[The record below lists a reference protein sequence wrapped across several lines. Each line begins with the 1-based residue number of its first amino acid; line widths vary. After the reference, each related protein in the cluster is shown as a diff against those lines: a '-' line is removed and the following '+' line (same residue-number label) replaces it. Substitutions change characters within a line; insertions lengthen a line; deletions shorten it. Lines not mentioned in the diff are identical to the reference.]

1 MAHRPDQ
8 GIARQPRARQPTAR
22 QPTAGARVAGRFW
35 RFASVLVVA
44 GAALGVGC
52 MLLAHEAAIFFT
64 AGTVGQGAE
73 AVELGPL
80 ATRSVVYAADGSVID
95 IFHDEEYRVPVPL
108 TDVPGHVVRAVLDTE
123 DERFYEHGPLDLQA
137 MARAMV
143 TNVQQGEVSE
153 GGSTITQQLVKIV
166 LLTSKQDVSRKVKEA
181 ALAIRLENQMT
192 KDEILERYLNTVY
205 FGNHAYGI
213 QAAAERYFQTDVKSL
228 TLSQAALLA
237 GLIRNPVFAN
247 PYAKPQV
254 AHDRRDAIL
263 DHMVELGHITQAEA
277 DEGKTAP
284 VPTPVPER
292 EGPAPGSDYFTEYV
306 KQRLLSDS
314 RLGATDS
321 ERYTAV
327 FHGGL
332 AIHTTLDPKLQQM
345 AEESVNSI
353 LPDTQGRFTAA
364 MVSVDPT
371 NGAVRALVG
380 GRDFDQTKFN
390 LVTDTAGRQTGSSF
404 KPFTL
409 VAALEAGM
417 SPNDTILGTAPC
429 PIPNPGSNPP
439 VWEPDNVEGQSGGT
453 MSLTDATVSS
463 VNCAY
468 ARLVKL
474 IGPDKVIDVAHRMGV
489 TNDLP
494 NVLSITL
501 GAGGVTPLQMAGAYA
516 TLAADG
522 VRHRPYVIDRVLDM
536 DGKEIFKAD
545 PTGERAISSQN
556 ARLVNQVLTQVV
568 ARGTGRA
575 ASVPGWQVAGK
586 TGSTDNNTNAW
597 FVGYT
602 PTLVTAVWMGA
613 PEADISMRNVNGVTV
628 FGGTYPA
635 QIVGS
640 FYRKAFAG
648 LPGVPFAAPEKGS
661 RGESRF
667 LGLPGE
673 KPIELAKE
681 GGRGEPAP
689 AEPSTPSPTAP
700 PRNDPAPAAPSPPS
714 VGGGGGDG
722 PSATLPP
729 EIQELIDRA
738 RNRSRPGTNGSG

>member
-1 MAHRPDQ
+1 MARGPDQ
-8 GIARQPRARQPTAR
+8 GIADQRI
-22 QPTAGARVAGRFW
+22 GGRFLRW
-35 RFASVLVVA
+35 ASVLVVA
-44 GAALGVGC
+44 GAIFGVGC
-52 MLLAHEAAIFFT
+52 MLLAHEAAIFFS
-64 AGTVGQGAE
+64 AGSVGQGAE

-95 IFHDEEYRVPVPL
+95 IFHDEEYRVPVAL
-108 TDVPGHVVRAVLDTE
+108 DQVPDHVVRAVLDTE

-143 TNVQQGEVSE
+143 TNLQQGEVSE

-166 LLTSKQDVSRKVKEA
+166 LLTSKQDVNRKIKEA

-192 KDEILERYLNTVY
+192 KDEILDRYLNTVY

-213 QAAAERYFQTDVKSL
+213 QAAAERYFQTDVQHL
-228 TLSQAALLA
+228 TLAQGALLA

-247 PYAKPQV
+247 PYVKPQI
-254 AHDRRDAIL
+254 AQDRRDAIL
-263 DHMVELGHITQAEA
+263 DHMVELGHVTPAQAE
-277 DEGKTAP
+277 EGKVEP
-284 VPTPVPER
+284 MPIQPPPR

-306 KQRLLSDS
+306 KQRLLSDT

-332 AIHTTLDPKLQQM
+332 AIHTTLDPRLQEM
-345 AEESVNSI
+345 AEESVASI
-353 LPDTQGRFTAA
+353 LPDSQGRFTAA
-364 MVSVDPT
+364 LVTVEPT
-371 NGAVRALVG
+371 TGAVKALVG

-409 VAALEAGM
+409 VAAMEAGM

-429 PIPNPGSNPP
+429 AIPNPGSNPP
-439 VWEPDNVEGQSGGT
+439 VWTPDNVEGQGGGT
-453 MSLTDATVSS
+453 LSLTDATVSS

-474 IGPDKVIDVAHRMGV
+474 IGPEKVIDVAHRMGV
-489 TNDLP
+489 TNELP

-501 GAGGVTPLQMAGAYA
+501 GSGGVTPLQMASAYS

-522 VRHRPYVIDRVLDM
+522 EHHPPYVIDRILDR
-536 DGKEIFKAD
+536 DGKEIFKST
-545 PTGERAISSQN
+545 PTNERAISSQN

-568 ARGTGRA
+568 SRGTGRA
-575 ASVPGWQVAGK
+575 AGVPGWQVAGK

-597 FVGYT
+597 FIGYT

-613 PEADISMRNVNGVTV
+613 PEADVSMRNVNGVTV

-640 FYRKAFAG
+640 FYRKALAG
-648 LPGVPFAAPEKGS
+648 EPVVDFPAPDKGS

-673 KPIELAKE
+673 KPISEIKAETPPTDKPPDAQSPPTSA
-681 GGRGEPAP
+681 GGNNAPETPAP
-689 AEPSTPSPTAP
+689 APPEPPATGGGRNGPSP
-700 PRNDPAPAAPSPPS
+700 S
-714 VGGGGGDG
+714 
-722 PSATLPP
+722 LPP
-729 EIQELIDRA
+729 EIQELIDQA
-738 RNRSRPGTNGSG
+738 RNRSRPG

>member
-1 MAHRPDQ
+1 MARGSDQ
-8 GIARQPRARQPTAR
+8 GIASQRI
-22 QPTAGARVAGRFW
+22 AGRFW
-35 RFASVLVVA
+35 RWASVMVVA
-44 GAALGVGC
+44 GAVLGVGC
-52 MLLAHEAAIFFT
+52 MLLVHEAAIFFT
-64 AGTVGQGAE
+64 AGTVGRGAE

-108 TDVPGHVVRAVLDTE
+108 DQVPDHVVRAVLDTE

-143 TNVQQGEVSE
+143 TNVQQGEISE

-166 LLTSKQDVSRKVKEA
+166 LLTSKQDVNRKIKEA

-192 KDEILERYLNTVY
+192 KNEILERYLNTVY

-213 QAAAERYFQTDVKSL
+213 QAAAERYFQTDVQHLSV
-228 TLSQAALLA
+228 SQAALLA

-254 AHDRRDAIL
+254 AQDRRDAIL
-263 DHMVELGHITQAEA
+263 DHMVELGHLTPAEA
-277 DEGKTAP
+277 EEGKAQP
-284 VPTPVPER
+284 IPTPQPPR
-292 EGPAPGSDYFTEYV
+292 EGPAPGSDNFTEYV

-321 ERYTAV
+321 DRYQAV

-332 AIHTTLDPKLQQM
+332 AIHTTLDPRLQQM
-345 AEESVNSI
+345 AEDSVASI
-353 LPDTQGRFTAA
+353 LPDSQGRFTAA
-364 MVSVDPT
+364 LVTVDPT

-380 GRDFDQTKFN
+380 GRDFDQTKLN

-417 SPNDTILGTAPC
+417 SPNDTILGTSPC
-429 PIPNPGSNPP
+429 AIPNPGSNPP
-439 VWEPDNVEGQSGGT
+439 VWTPDNVEGQGGGT
-453 MSLTDATVSS
+453 LSLTDATVNS

-474 IGPDKVIDVAHRMGV
+474 VGPDKVIDVAHRMGV
-489 TNDLP
+489 TNELP

-501 GAGGVTPLQMAGAYA
+501 GSGGVTPLQMASAYS

-522 VRHRPYVIDRVLDM
+522 EHHPTYVIDRILDR
-536 DGKEIFKAD
+536 DGKEIFKNT
-545 PTGERAISSQN
+545 PTSERAISSQN

-568 ARGTGRA
+568 ARGTGRSA
-575 ASVPGWQVAGK
+575 NVPGWHVAGK

-597 FVGYT
+597 FIGYT

-640 FYRKAFAG
+640 FYRKALAG
-648 LPGVPFAAPEKGS
+648 QPVVDFPAPERGS

-673 KPIELAKE
+673 KPISETKE
-681 GGRGEPAP
+681 EA
-689 AEPSTPSPTAP
+689 
-700 PRNDPAPAAPSPPS
+700 APAAKTPAAEAPPAAGNGNTAPSNPTPAAPDPPAA
-714 VGGGGGDG
+714 GGGGNG
-722 PSATLPP
+722 PTANLPP
-729 EIQELIDRA
+729 EVQELIDRA
-738 RNRSRPGTNGSG
+738 RNRDRPATNGPG

>member
-1 MAHRPDQ
+1 MARRSDP
-8 GIARQPRARQPTAR
+8 GLAN
-22 QPTAGARVAGRFW
+22 RFVRW
-35 RFASVLVVA
+35 ASALVVG
-44 GAALGVGC
+44 GAFLGVGS

-64 AGTVGQGAE
+64 AGTVGKGVE
-73 AVELGPL
+73 TVELGPL

-95 IFHDEEYRVPVPL
+95 IFHDEEYRVPVSL
-108 TDVPGHVVRAVLDTE
+108 DQVPDHVVKAVLDTE
-123 DERFYEHGPLDLQA
+123 DERFYEHGPLDLKA

-143 TNVQQGEVSE
+143 TNLQEGQVSE

-166 LLTSKQDVSRKVKEA
+166 LLTSKQDVNRKIKEA

-192 KDEILERYLNTVY
+192 KSEILERYLNTVY

-213 QAAAERYFQTDVKSL
+213 QAAAERYFQTDVAHLSL
-228 TLSQAALLA
+228 AQAALLA

-247 PYAKPQV
+247 PYVTPQV
-254 AHDRRDAIL
+254 AQDRRDAIL
-263 DHMVELGHITQAEA
+263 AHMVELGHITQAEA

-284 VPTPVPER
+284 IPTPPPPR

-306 KQRLLSDS
+306 KQRLLSDV

-321 ERYTAV
+321 DRYKAV

-345 AEESVNSI
+345 AEDSVASI

-364 MVSVDPT
+364 MVTVDPT
-371 NGAVRALVG
+371 TGAVRALVG

-417 SPNDTILGTAPC
+417 SPDDTILGTSPC

-439 VWEPDNVEGQSGGT
+439 IWTPDNVEGQGGGT
-453 MSLTDATVSS
+453 LSLTEATVNS

-474 IGPDKVIDVAHRMGV
+474 VGPEKVIDVAHRMGV
-489 TNDLP
+489 TNELP

-501 GAGGVTPLQMAGAYA
+501 GTGGVTPLQMASAYS

-522 VRHRPYVIDRVLDM
+522 EHHPPYVIDRVLDR
-536 DGKEIFKAD
+536 DGKEIFKTAL
-545 PTGERAISSQN
+545 TTERAISSQN

-568 ARGTGRA
+568 QRGTGRA
-575 ASVPGWQVAGK
+575 ASVPGWRVAGK

-640 FYRKAFAG
+640 FYRKALAG
-648 LPGVPFAAPEKGS
+648 QTVVDFPAPERGN

-673 KPIELAKE
+673 KPIEVKTE
-681 GGRGEPAP
+681 ESVPGDGPAP
-689 AEPSTPSPTAP
+689 TTPPASGNNNPVNNPTPVVPDP
-700 PRNDPAPAAPSPPS
+700 PA
-714 VGGGGGDG
+714 VGGGGNG
-722 PSATLPP
+722 PSNTLPP
-729 EIQELIDRA
+729 EIQALIDRA
-738 RNRSRPGTNGSG
+738 RNRNRPSTNGGG